1 MSLSLKD
8 VKLKL
13 NLKNFSIELNTDNP
27 NILFNNKKIKLNI
40 NRLLNENEP
49 IIKYKEELIYGIGII
64 IQNAIQFAKKIII
77 INISWT
83 ELNMIIEIIDDGKGF
98 SREILDKIGSPHISS
113 SKKSGMG
120 LGIFIAINLI
130 ENIDG
135 KILFKNNKNSNGST
149 VKIQLNRDI
158 LKYE

>member
-1 MSLSLKD
+1 
-8 VKLKL
+8 
-13 NLKNFSIELNTDNP
+13 
-27 NILFNNKKIKLNI
+27 
-40 NRLLNENEP
+40 
-49 IIKYKEELIYGIGII
+49 
-64 IQNAIQFAKKIII
+64 
-77 INISWT
+77 
-83 ELNMIIEIIDDGKGF
+83 MIIEIIDDGKGF

-149 VKIQLNRDI
+149 VKIQLNRDK
-158 LKYE
+158 LEYE